1 MTRLEYYNRVLLGG
15 ERPAVNKNWP
25 PLTRQSM
32 QETWAA
38 NPKGRPSVKRV
49 VGLIRSDLTNMSH
62 EDEVLNR
69 TKHMQRRS
77 MHSVR
82 GMRGMRGSRG
92 SSALMLSSKEVHDG
106 YRSDDN
112 GDA

>member
-15 ERPAVNKNWP
+15 ERPPLNKNWP

-32 QETWAA
+32 QEAWAA

-82 GMRGMRGSRG
+82 GMRGSRG
-92 SSALMLSSKEVHDG
+92 SGALMLSSKEVHDG